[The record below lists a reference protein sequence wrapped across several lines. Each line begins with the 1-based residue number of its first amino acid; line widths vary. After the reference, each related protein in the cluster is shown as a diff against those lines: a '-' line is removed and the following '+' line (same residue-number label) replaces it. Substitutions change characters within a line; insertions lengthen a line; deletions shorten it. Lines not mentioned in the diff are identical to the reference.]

1 MSDAAAVLE
10 TCMICFVKRKCRT
23 RYLGKEGQGL
33 VCSGDACRAKHMT
46 RKTEARTAS
55 NAEK

>member
-23 RYLGKEGQGL
+23 RVRVFGVNG
-33 VCSGDACRAKHMT
+33 AA
-46 RKTEARTAS
+46 
-55 NAEK
+55 